1 MRAILLSAGRGE
13 RLKPLTDTMPKV
25 MIPINGKPLLQYW
38 IEFLKKYGIEEIAIN
53 VWYLGEQIMNYFG
66 DGSKFGVKIKYSKEE
81 ALLGT
86 ATPIK
91 RIEEL
96 YPGFCSE
103 DKFLVIYADNLTDM
117 DLKKVFEFHELHKP
131 LVTLT
136 LHKHDE
142 PWTRGIVST
151 TEEGKVTGFIEK
163 PQKEDILSGKYPG
176 ESASCVY
183 ILEPGVL
190 KYLKDEK
197 EDLGT
202 DLFPRLLENNCELY
216 AFNPHACVMD
226 TGTSER
232 YKRAKKEVAENPERF
247 NF

>member
-1 MRAILLSAGRGE
+1 MKAILLSAGRGE
-13 RLKPLTDTMPKV
+13 RLKPLTDMMPKV
-25 MIPINGKPLLQYW
+25 MIPLNGKPLLQYW
-38 IEFLKKYGIEEIAIN
+38 IEFLKKYGIEEVAIN

-81 ALLGT
+81 TLLGT

-91 RIEEL
+91 KIEEL
-96 YPGFCSE
+96 YPGFCSKE
-103 DKFLVIYADNLTDM
+103 PFLVIYADNLTDM

-136 LHKHDE
+136 LHEHDE
-142 PWTRGIVST
+142 PWTRGIVNT
-151 TEEGKVTGFIEK
+151 TEEGKVIGFIEK
-163 PQKEDILSGKYPG
+163 PKKEDILSGK
-176 ESASCVY
+176 SASCVY
-183 ILEPGVL
+183 ICEPEIL

-202 DLFPRLLENNCELY
+202 DLFPRLLQNNCKLY
-216 AFNPHACVMD
+216 AIDPKAYVQD
-226 TGTSER
+226 TGTLER
-232 YKRAKKEVAENPERF
+232 YEKAKKDVVENPERF